1 MTPRSCLR
9 RTRSQP
15 ALNQAG
21 FTLIGLVAWAI
32 VIALGLLLV
41 LRVVPTVNEYYTA
54 KRAINKA
61 AQSGGATV
69 ADVRAAFERT
79 RQIEYS
85 ISSITGKDLV
95 VTKHNDKVVV
105 SFAYE
110 KEIELFGPVYLL
122 IKYAATSE

>member
-1 MTPRSCLR
+1 MILHRPRRNPSR
-9 RTRSQP
+9 P
-15 ALNQAG
+15 AQGG
-21 FTLIGLVAWAI
+21 FTLVGLVAWTLLIAI
-32 VIALGLLLV
+32 GLLLM

-54 KRAINKA
+54 KRAITKA

-69 ADVRAAFERT
+69 AEVRAAFDRT

-85 ISSITGKDLV
+85 ITSITGKDLV
-95 VTKHNDKVVV
+95 ITKQNDKVVV

>member
-1 MTPRSCLR
+1 MIPHHPRRIPSR
-9 RTRSQP
+9 P
-15 ALNQAG
+15 AQAG
-21 FTLIGLVAWAI
+21 FTLVGLVAWAI
-32 VIALGLLLV
+32 VIAVGLLLM

-54 KRAINKA
+54 KRAITKA

-69 ADVRAAFERT
+69 ADIRAAFDRT

-85 ISSITGKDLV
+85 ITSITGKDLV
-95 VTKHNDKVVV
+95 ITKQNDKVVV

>member
-1 MTPRSCLR
+1 MIPHHPCR
-9 RTRSQP
+9 QP
-15 ALNQAG
+15 SRPSQAG
-21 FTLIGLVAWAI
+21 FTLVGLVGWAF
-32 VIALGLLLV
+32 VIAIGLLLM

-54 KRAINKA
+54 KRAITKA

-69 ADVRAAFERT
+69 ADIRAAFDRT

-85 ISSITGKDLV
+85 ITSITGKDLV
-95 VTKHNDKVVV
+95 ITKQNDKVVV

-122 IKYAATSE
+122 IKYAATSD